1 MTNDYIH
8 PIFESVLKREAKEI
22 LLKQRGL
29 AIWMTGLS
37 GAGKSTLGVALEK
50 LLYEQGYLTKLL
62 DGDNI
67 RSGIN
72 SNLGFSECDRHE
84 NIRRVAEVAKLF
96 VNCGIITINCFIS
109 PRTEMRTLAKQII
122 GSENFLEVFI
132 SAPLAVCE
140 LRDTK
145 GLYKKARLGQIKS
158 FTGIDDPYES
168 PIAADIVVKT
178 DIQTI
183 EQSVNTIYN
192 AVIPRIVL

>member
-29 AIWMTGLS
+29 AIWLTGLS

-96 VNCGIITINCFIS
+96 VNCGSITINCFIS

-192 AVIPRIVL
+192 AVIPRIIL